1 MQWGGSGA
9 TLGAGG
15 ICNEYVRVISK
26 MIYDEPCVFGL
37 ISMLQSFCLR
47 HGMHIRWGNTPP
59 TPSFQEHIQKHYVPF
74 CR

>member
-1 MQWGGSGA
+1 
-9 TLGAGG
+9 
-15 ICNEYVRVISK
+15 